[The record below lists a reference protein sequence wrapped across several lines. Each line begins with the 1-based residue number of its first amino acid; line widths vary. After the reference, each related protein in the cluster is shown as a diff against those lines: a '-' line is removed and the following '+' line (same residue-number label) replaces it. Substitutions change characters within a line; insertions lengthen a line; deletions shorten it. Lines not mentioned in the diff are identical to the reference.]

1 MNRKSVNRGKQLKM
15 AREYRGYS
23 QSELAKQI
31 EGLSQA
37 NLSKFEKGFE
47 GMISNEKLIVIMQL
61 LNWPFDWLDV
71 KHPQH
76 YGL

>member
-1 MNRKSVNRGKQLKM
+1 MNRQSVNRGKQLKM
-15 AREYRGYS
+15 AREYRGFN
-23 QSELAKQI
+23 QSELANKI

-47 GMISNEKLIVIMQL
+47 GMISDEKLKVIMQFL
-61 LNWPFDWLDV
+61 DWPFDWLYV

>member
-1 MNRKSVNRGKQLKM
+1 MNRESVNRGKQLKM
-15 AREYRGYS
+15 ARQCRGYN
-23 QSELAKQI
+23 QSELASKI
-31 EGLSQA
+31 KGLSQA

-47 GMISNEKLIVIMQL
+47 GVISDEKLKVIMQF

-71 KHPQH
+71 KHPMH

>member
-1 MNRKSVNRGKQLKM
+1 MNRQSTNKGKQLKM
-15 AREYRGYS
+15 AREYRGYN
-23 QSELAKQI
+23 QSELANQI

-47 GMISNEKLIVIMQL
+47 GMISDEKLKVIMQFL
-61 LNWPFDWLDV
+61 DWPFDWLDV

>member
-1 MNRKSVNRGKQLKM
+1 MNRKSVNRGRQLKL
-15 AREYRGYS
+15 AREYRGYN

-47 GMISNEKLIVIMQL
+47 GMISDEKLKVIMQFL
-61 LNWPFDWLDV
+61 DWPFAWLDV
-71 KHPQH
+71 KHPNH